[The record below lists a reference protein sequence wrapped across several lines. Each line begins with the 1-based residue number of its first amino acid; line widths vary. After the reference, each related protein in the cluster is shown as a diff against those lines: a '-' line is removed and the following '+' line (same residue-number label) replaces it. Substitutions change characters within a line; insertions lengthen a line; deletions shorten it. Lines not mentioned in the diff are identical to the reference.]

1 MIRTSLLTDFERD
14 CALKTLPP
22 LGAFITEHIGIDKS
36 FADMSKQHVTEM
48 VSIIISAYQTEISKG
63 STEVPF

>member
-22 LGAFITEHIGIDKS
+22 LGAFIAEHISIEKS
-36 FADMSKQHVTEM
+36 FADMSKQQVIEM
-48 VSIIISAYQTEISKG
+48 VSVIISAYQTEISKG